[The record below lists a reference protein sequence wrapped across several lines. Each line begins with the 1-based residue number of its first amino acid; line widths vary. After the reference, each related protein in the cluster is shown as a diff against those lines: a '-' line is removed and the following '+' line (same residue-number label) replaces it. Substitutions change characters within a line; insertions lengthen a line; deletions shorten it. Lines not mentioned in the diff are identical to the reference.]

1 MKITFFNHY
10 VASIFLKVDGKV
22 ISFFSNDVTKLV
34 AQTLFSFLASNIK
47 QRMYGFQ
54 MLFSFSEKHLC
65 KQKLLLCLETI
76 VYL

>member
-1 MKITFFNHY
+1 MKIAFFKHY
-10 VASIFLKVDGKV
+10 VASIFFKVDGKV

-34 AQTLFSFLASNIK
+34 AQMLFSFLASNIK

-54 MLFSFSEKHLC
+54 MLFSFSKKHLC
-65 KQKLLLCLETI
+65 KQKLLLCLETV